1 MREQRDKKRQNEIN
15 KPHRGAILE
24 RYENEHRN
32 ARCRTI
38 QVIYK
43 SPEPEVKRILHM
55 SYQIPKENVMLIPS
69 SLLQGELLELKIW
82 INELSEVE

>member
-1 MREQRDKKRQNEIN
+1 MTE
-15 KPHRGAILE
+15 
-24 RYENEHRN
+24 

-43 SPEPEVKRILHM
+43 SPEVKRILHM
-55 SYQIPKENVMLIPS
+55 SYQIPKGNVMLIPS